1 MSIYIFFG
9 REHLLDLF
17 LGCGF
22 AYYFTLFLYVSRL
35 LLYLVIKKNLF
46 FNQLCSPSFLLVKSL
61 TRDLETIIQSDISQK
76 EKNKYCILTHVES
89 EKNLVQTIL
98 FTKQK
103 QRRRHREQTYGHQSW
118 KGELD
123 ELEGWG

>member
-1 MSIYIFFG
+1 M
-9 REHLLDLF
+9 DLF

-46 FNQLCSPSFLLVKSL
+46 FNLLWSPSFLLVKSL

-103 QRRRHREQTYGHQSW
+103 QRRRHREQTYGLQSW

-123 ELEGWG
+123 ELEDWG